1 MPTARELLEQADALM
16 RRNRIAVP
24 DDIPVLTDSVS
35 PRPVFR
41 VPLRPSPESPPVVL
55 DDEPEIIPTLTEEA
69 SAGAAPP
76 AGEMIAE
83 GEPSDWLDLDEG
95 EPSVTGRAPDS
106 VLSVPKVP
114 DETARAIAH
123 FDDEGEASEAP
134 VIAEE
139 EASFEDEEAPF
150 AGDGV
155 LPPMEEIEIP
165 PAAEAL
171 FDEEF
176 GDAPVDVADAA
187 DEPPVVPEPALPAAL
202 ADEPALPQSHD
213 EMARAGAEAEA
224 ADEAEAEVADEAE
237 DTDAEEYAD
246 TVAPAIEPLPALA
259 AETEMVID
267 APAAVAWNVEAALTA
282 PDVAADVTPVDEVV
296 AAVAAAP
303 IAAAH
308 DESHTFAATPATE
321 ADEPALAAAPA
332 AALVAAPAPP
342 SAPAPDDARWVA
354 MAEEVRMQV
363 LQRIDLFTDTGLRE
377 QLGRRLQPIV
387 DRASADLVATI
398 NQHVGELLRAYVA
411 EAIEREIESWRR
423 STK

>member
-16 RRNRIAVP
+16 RRNRVAVP

-69 SAGAAPP
+69 STGVAPP
-76 AGEMIAE
+76 VGEMIAE

-114 DETARAIAH
+114 DDAARAIAQLA
-123 FDDEGEASEAP
+123 DEDAASEPA
-134 VIAEE
+134 I
-139 EASFEDEEAPF
+139 EDEDAPF
-150 AGDGV
+150 AGDDA

-176 GDAPVDVADAA
+176 GDAPAVVAEAA
-187 DEPPVVPEPALPAAL
+187 DEPPVAPEPAVPAARV
-202 ADEPALPQSHD
+202 DEPALPQPHD
-213 EMARAGAEAEA
+213 EMARADTEVEAED
-224 ADEAEAEVADEAE
+224 ADEAEAGFADEVEAE
-237 DTDAEEYAD
+237 DTDEEDYAD
-246 TVAPAIEPLPALA
+246 EDAAAPVIEPLPALA

-282 PDVAADVTPVDEVV
+282 PDVAADVAPVDEAV

-308 DESHTFAATPATE
+308 DESHTFAAAPATE
-321 ADEPALAAAPA
+321 ADEPALAATAA
-332 AALVAAPAPP
+332 AALVAAAAPP
-342 SAPAPDDARWVA
+342 SAPAPDDARWEA

-411 EAIEREIESWRR
+411 EAIEREIESWRKA
-423 STK
+423 SK